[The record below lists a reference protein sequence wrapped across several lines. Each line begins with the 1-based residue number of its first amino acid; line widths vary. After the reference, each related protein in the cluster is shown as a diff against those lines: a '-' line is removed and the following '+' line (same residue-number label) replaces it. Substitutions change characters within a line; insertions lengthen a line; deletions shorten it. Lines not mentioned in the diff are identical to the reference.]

1 MVLKLVFKNL
11 ASVVP
16 GVCLTRKQ
24 QELRDEYTSSL
35 DPLQYLDVAEREAYD
50 QWTDLEA
57 QAMTS
62 ARLRSFQVKPSE
74 TSIPL
79 GLAL

>member
-1 MVLKLVFKNL
+1 M
-11 ASVVP
+11 VP
-16 GVCLTRKQ
+16 GVFLTRKQ

-50 QWTDLEA
+50 QWTDLQA
-57 QAMTS
+57 QVMTS
-62 ARLRSFQVKPSE
+62 ARLRSFQVFESSD

-79 GLAL
+79 GLALCGAL